1 MPEQPKHDRTPDATM
16 TKEEF
21 CARFKARMLA
31 RVGPKDAEGADVA
44 EYADMTAPSYWD
56 EPDQREDGPEA
67 CADADL
73 SYWEPA

>member
-1 MPEQPKHDRTPDATM
+1 MQDRTM
-16 TKEEF
+16 TRDEF

-31 RVGPKDAEGADVA
+31 RVGPTDAEGADVA

-56 EPDQREDGPEA
+56 DPDQREDGPEA

-73 SYWEPA
+73 DCWDPA

>member
-1 MPEQPKHDRTPDATM
+1 MPDDPAHKTTITRD
-16 TKEEF
+16 EF
-21 CARFKARMLA
+21 CARFKARLLA

-56 EPDQREDGPEA
+56 DPDQRADGPEV

-73 SYWEPA
+73 DCWEAV